1 MASFM
6 TDLAS
11 LAGLGGGG
19 QITRI
24 SAASITYPVY
34 KDKDVVKY
42 VRPPSPCSSTS
53 PVSPP
58 PQPWLTLE
66 PCVCPRPPGDS
77 VAKQQKIA
85 MVSHRRHAAVS
96 ACQYLQSPLTTSHH
110 LYSPLVT
117 SHYLH
122 SPLTTCTVLTLPGVP
137 WPCLDSSWV

>member
-1 MASFM
+1 M

-42 VRPPSPCSSTS
+42 VRPPSSPCSSSS
-53 PVSPP
+53 PSSSA

-66 PCVCPRPPGDS
+66 PCVCPRPRGDS

-85 MVSHRRHAAVS
+85 MVSHRRHARHA
-96 ACQYLQSPLTTSHH
+96 LPPSPLTT
-110 LYSPLVT
+110 YA
-117 SHYLH
+117 
-122 SPLTTCTVLTLPGVP
+122 VLAPPVQ
-137 WPCLDSSWV
+137 S